1 MLETTMKLIK
11 ISTTFLVKYFGI
23 ILLIINPMGG
33 KRELNIMIR
42 KAEASAQCNIKLNII
57 KNMS

>member
-1 MLETTMKLIK
+1 MLETTMRWMR

-23 ILLIINPMGG
+23 ILLIIIPVRKK

-42 KAEASAQCNIKLNII
+42 KADGLNTVQLEVEYY
-57 KNMS
+57 

>member
-42 KAEASAQCNIKLNII
+42 KADGLNTVQH
-57 KNMS
+57 KVEYY